1 MDTRN
6 YDEPYNCGLEEC
18 DCSEVDKCGCTFPHN
33 LSNYGCDCTQNPQC
47 DKFNEEKSF
56 DQAQNPDYKKSRR
69 VKEDTVCVCNKDE
82 CDCDTEIT
90 NLTRH

>member
-18 DCSEVDKCGCTFPHN
+18 DCSEVDKCGCTFPN
-33 LSNYGCDCTQNPQC
+33 NISNYGCDCTQNPQC

-56 DQAQNPDYKKSRR
+56 DQAQNPDYKKKPPGKGRHRLRLQQRR
-69 VKEDTVCVCNKDE
+69 M
-82 CDCDTEIT
+82 
-90 NLTRH
+90 